1 MNDCDGASGRWSSGF
16 LATAPFAILVV
27 GLAIRLLLAPTL
39 SYPFDQTYWS
49 IDIANAEAGYGLYG
63 LPGFYYTPVWGY
75 LLGFDG
81 LVMNAFTD
89 LGEMGYRFVDLV
101 GIESLTRPYYTA
113 TVSTPEFSLLVKAAM
128 ILADVAVGYMVYR
141 MTLSSTGSKKDAT
154 ASFAIWFLCPVVVY
168 MSGIQAQFDCISAML
183 ALLSVLLLEKDHA
196 FLAGMTFSIAAL
208 TKLFPAA
215 LLFVLAIY
223 IVRKHPGQYGTRRLA
238 FAVAGALAGFLLMY
252 APQIADGTL
261 MESLSFMISRAS
273 EDMSVTRTLKMVLM
287 TCISLLIV
295 AAAAVRFWRLPAG
308 DAPRELRRFA
318 LVTLAGA
325 AFMSSGPQYCIVCM
339 PLLAW
344 YAVSEDRALVPWAV
358 MLGVF
363 ATLSAFFNNGLSL
376 LAMGSEY
383 LGFIEPA
390 SLIDLMRSMDTPVLL
405 SLTPRDVPVVVGDLG
420 VMACLLLIVAF
431 VWIGPKAPSETGKVQ
446 RIIAKAKTFGRE
458 ADGA

>member
-1 MNDCDGASGRWSSGF
+1 MSDCDGASEKWSSGF

-101 GIESLTRPYYTA
+101 GIESLTRPYFTA
-113 TVSTPEFSLLVKAAM
+113 TVSTPEFSLLVKTAM

-141 MTLSSTGSKKDAT
+141 MTLSSTGSKRNA
-154 ASFAIWFLCPVVVY
+154 AISFAIWFLCPVVVY
-168 MSGIQAQFDCISAML
+168 MSGVQAQFDCISAML
-183 ALLSVLLLEKDHA
+183 ALLSVLLLEKDRM
-196 FLAGMTFSIAAL
+196 FLAGMTFSVAAL
-208 TKLFPAA
+208 TKFFPAA

-223 IVRKHPGQYGTRRLA
+223 VVRRHPGSCGVRKLA
-238 FAVAGALAGFLLMY
+238 FAVVGALAGFLLIY
-252 APQIADGTL
+252 APQIAEGTL
-261 MESLSFMISRAS
+261 AESLSFIISRAS
-273 EDMSVTRTLKMVLM
+273 EDMGAFHTLKMVML
-287 TCISLLIV
+287 TCVSLLIV
-295 AAAAVRFWRLPAG
+295 FAAAARYWRLPAE
-308 DAPRELRRFA
+308 DAVRELRRFS
-318 LVTLAGA
+318 LITLAGA
-325 AFMSSGPQYCIVCM
+325 AFMSSGPQYCIVCI

-344 YAVSEDRALVPWAV
+344 YAVSEDRALIPWAV
-358 MLGVF
+358 LLGVF

-383 LGFIEPA
+383 LGFMDPSA
-390 SLIDLMRSMDTPVLL
+390 LIGLMESMDDPIFLSVTIRDIPVII
-405 SLTPRDVPVVVGDLG
+405 GDLG
-420 VMACLLLIVAF
+420 TLACLLLIAAF
-431 VWIGPKAPSETGKVQ
+431 VWTGTGERSGKGKVQ
-446 RIIAKAKTFGRE
+446 RIITAVKTFGRE